1 VTNKVID
8 STNSENSPLSSS
20 REWSQTGLR
29 QLLMYAAVGCV
40 AGAII
45 ALQIGIMRIFSE
57 GSWAHFGSLVVS
69 LAMLGFG
76 LTSAVMCL
84 ARNWFE
90 RHWFGVIAGSL
101 AAFAPLIVGAN
112 LAAQQLP
119 FNPIFLVSDALQKW
133 RLVANFAFYLLPFL
147 AGSLFLGTVF
157 LRAQKVFSR
166 VYFADLLGSGLCGL
180 LTLGSLFL
188 FRPDNLVLVPVVLA
202 GIGGILWFVGLGSR
216 KWAIV
221 IGLISIAAGAIHIHL
236 PGAAKISKLSVSD
249 YKGVSYA
256 RKFPDSKQ
264 QYEGISPFG
273 HLEVY
278 SSSYLHFAPGLSDN
292 ASLNL
297 EEMPAN
303 AYLGL
308 YVDGDGPIGIMR
320 ELSDKDTAYFHY
332 LPMIYPYLI
341 TTKPKTFVVQFG
353 GGISTMVA
361 LHSSSNVTVGEA
373 NPAFLKAFRESA
385 VLKNFTNDILNRVSV
400 IPYDGRL
407 FLANTSE
414 RYDVID
420 LSLADSAG
428 LSNPGGFAIVEK
440 YSYTQEAMQ
449 HYMHALSDAGI
460 LSVTL
465 WNKEEPPKSVLK
477 LFATMAAAARANG
490 DKDISQNFFVAS
502 SYLSTVTVLY
512 KRSGFTAGELTKL
525 REYTSAMS
533 FDEIYSPGIKV
544 DLAKAD
550 HVFKDFHDSIFSADI
565 SKPGSQI
572 ESTDQEP
579 VAEGSTSEISTQTGA
594 EVGTNEPAVDGT
606 ALTVPASLLSQ
617 IAWQALIHDDWQGFS
632 KRYLFDV
639 RPLTNNHPYFAAYVF
654 PKDLPK
660 ITDRLELFQDE
671 WGYLL
676 LWATLAIA
684 CAAGLILISIP
695 VIFGWRT
702 AFSRYPGKSQTIL
715 YFACLGFG
723 YITVEVGLIA
733 QFIQA
738 LSNATVSASVLI
750 TGMLVFSGIGS
761 FVSDKYAHS
770 ARATL
775 PKIFVGIGAL
785 LISYSLMLNPI
796 LNAIGGLPYAVR
808 LICCFALIAPPAFLM
823 GFPMA
828 TGMGILTRLKKES
841 MFLWAWGVNG
851 CFSVIGAALV
861 PIIATSFGLAAVIA
875 IAGAAYLI
883 AIPAFFGVLK
893 PINYKIN
900 SIT

>member
-8 STNSENSPLSSS
+8 SASPENSLATSSP
-20 REWSQTGLR
+20 EWSQTGLR

-40 AGAII
+40 AGAVI

-101 AAFAPLIVGAN
+101 AAFAPLVVGAN
-112 LAAQQLP
+112 LVAQQLP
-119 FNPIFLVSDALQKW
+119 FNPIFLVSDSLQKW
-133 RLVANFAFYLLPFL
+133 RLVANFALYLLPFL

-157 LRAQKVFSR
+157 LRAQKVFGR

-202 GIGGILWFVGLGSR
+202 GIGSVLWFLGLGSR
-216 KWAIV
+216 K
-221 IGLISIAAGAIHIHL
+221 GAIALTVISLVAIGVHLHL
-236 PGAAKISKLSVSD
+236 PEATKISKLSVSD

-297 EEMPAN
+297 EEMPVN

-320 ELSDKDTAYFHY
+320 DLSDKDTAYFHY

-373 NPAFLKAFRESA
+373 NPAFLKAFRESD
-385 VLKNFTNDILNRVSV
+385 VLKNFTKDILNRVTV

-440 YSYTQEAMQ
+440 YSYTREAMQ

-512 KRSGFTAGELTKL
+512 KRSGFTTDELTKL
-525 REYTSAMS
+525 REHTSSMS

-550 HVFKDFHDSIFSADI
+550 HVFKDFHDSIFSADTNATN
-565 SKPGSQI
+565 KT
-572 ESTDQEP
+572 ES
-579 VAEGSTSEISTQTGA
+579 
-594 EVGTNEPAVDGT
+594 AVDAIPSESADDST

-617 IAWQALIHDDWQGFS
+617 VAWQSLIKDDWKGFS
-632 KRYLFDV
+632 QRYLFDV
-639 RPLTNNHPYFAAYVF
+639 QPLTNNHPYFAAYVF

-770 ARATL
+770 ARTTL
-775 PKIFVGIGAL
+775 PKIFVVIGAL
-785 LISYSLMLNPI
+785 LITYSLILNPI

-828 TGMGILTRLKKES
+828 TGMGVLTRLHKEH

-893 PINYKIN
+893 PIKSSNN
-900 SIT
+900 

>member
-1 VTNKVID
+1 M
-8 STNSENSPLSSS
+8 
-20 REWSQTGLR
+20 
-29 QLLMYAAVGCV
+29 LLYAGVGCV
-40 AGAII
+40 AGAVI
-45 ALQIGIMRIFSE
+45 ALQIAIMRIFSE

-90 RHWFGVIAGSL
+90 RHWFGVIGASL
-101 AAFAPLIVGAN
+101 AAFAPLMVGAN

-119 FNPIFLVSDALQKW
+119 FNPIFLVSDAMQKW
-133 RLVANFAFYLLPFL
+133 RLVANFALYLLPFL
-147 AGSLFLGTVF
+147 AGSFFLGTVF
-157 LRAQKVFSR
+157 LRAKTVFGR

-180 LTLGSLFL
+180 LTLGSLFF
-188 FRPDNLVLVPVVLA
+188 FRPDNLLLVPVLLA
-202 GIGGILWFVGLGSR
+202 GVGGVLWFAGLGSR
-216 KWAIV
+216 KGAV
-221 IGLISIAAGAIHIHL
+221 ILALVALVS
-236 PGAAKISKLSVSD
+236 GAAHVYLPDALQVPALSVSD

-256 RKFPDSKQ
+256 RKFPDSKLE
-264 QYEGISPFG
+264 YEGISPFG
-273 HLEVY
+273 HLEVF

-297 EEMPAN
+297 DEMPTN

-308 YVDGDGPIGIMR
+308 YVDGDGPIGVMR

-332 LPMIYPYLI
+332 LPMVYPYLI
-341 TTKPKTFVVQFG
+341 ASQPKTFVVQFG

-361 LHSSSNVTVGEA
+361 LHSKASSVTVGES
-373 NPAFLKAFRESA
+373 NPAFLKAFRESD
-385 VLKNFTNDILNRVSV
+385 VLKAFTKDTLSRVTV

-407 FLANTSE
+407 FLANTRE

-440 YSYTQEAMQ
+440 YSYTTEAMQ
-449 HYMHALSDAGI
+449 HYMHALSDSGI

-477 LFATMAAAARANG
+477 LYATMAAAARANG
-490 DKDISQNFFVAS
+490 DKDIGANFFVAS

-512 KRSGFTAGELTKL
+512 KRGGFTAADLTKL
-525 REYTSAMS
+525 RAHTAAMS
-533 FDEIYSPGIKV
+533 FDEIYSPGMPV
-544 DLAKAD
+544 DRAKAD
-550 HVFKDFHDSIFSADI
+550 HVFQEFHDSIFSADTAV
-565 SKPGSQI
+565 PAN
-572 ESTDQEP
+572 ESTPTDDGGTQ
-579 VAEGSTSEISTQTGA
+579 GSGDGS
-594 EVGTNEPAVDGT
+594 AV
-606 ALTVPASLLSQ
+606 TVPATLLSQ
-617 IAWQALIHDDWQGFS
+617 LAWQSLIHDDWKGFS
-632 KRYLFDV
+632 QRYLFDV
-639 RPLTNNHPYFAAYVF
+639 RPLTNNSPYFAAYVF
-654 PKDLPK
+654 PGDLPR

-684 CAAGLILISIP
+684 CLSGFVLIAIP
-695 VIFGWRT
+695 VVFGWRT

-733 QFIQA
+733 QFVQA

-761 FVSDKYAHS
+761 YVSEKYLAT
-770 ARATL
+770 ARVTL
-775 PKIFVGIGAL
+775 PKVFVVIGAL
-785 LISYSLMLNPI
+785 LIGYSLVLNPI

-808 LICCFALIAPPAFLM
+808 LILCFALIAPPAFLM

-828 TGMGILTRLKKES
+828 TGMGILTRLNKEH

-861 PIIATSFGLAAVIA
+861 PIVATSFGLAAVIA
-875 IAGAAYLI
+875 IAGAVYLI
-883 AIPAFFGVLK
+883 AIPAFFGLLK
-893 PINYKIN
+893 PIEPAAAQ
-900 SIT
+900 TGTAAHV

>member
-1 VTNKVID
+1 VID
-8 STNSENSPLSSS
+8 SASPENSTSSP
-20 REWSQTGLR
+20 EWSQTGLR

-40 AGAII
+40 AGAVI

-101 AAFAPLIVGAN
+101 AAFAPLVVGAN

-119 FNPIFLVSDALQKW
+119 FNPIFIVSDPLQKW
-133 RLVANFAFYLLPFL
+133 RLVANFALYLLPFL

-157 LRAQKVFSR
+157 LRAQKVFGR

-202 GIGGILWFVGLGSR
+202 GIGSVLWFLGLGSR
-216 KWAIV
+216 KWAVALTV
-221 IGLISIAAGAIHIHL
+221 ISLAAIAVHLHL
-236 PGAAKISKLSVSD
+236 PDAAKISKLSVSD

-320 ELSDKDTAYFHY
+320 DLSDKDTAYFHY

-361 LHSSSNVTVGEA
+361 LHSSSDVTVGEA
-373 NPAFLKAFRESA
+373 NPAFLKAFRESD
-385 VLKNFTNDILNRVSV
+385 VLKSFTKDILNRVTV

-477 LFATMAAAARANG
+477 LFATMAAAARKNG

-512 KRSGFTAGELTKL
+512 KRGGFTADELMKL
-525 REYTSAMS
+525 REHTSSMS

-550 HVFKDFHDSIFSADI
+550 HVFNDFHDSIFSAD
-565 SKPGSQI
+565 SNKAA
-572 ESTDQEP
+572 DQ
-579 VAEGSTSEISTQTGA
+579 S
-594 EVGTNEPAVDGT
+594 EPAADVAIDEAASDGT
-606 ALTVPASLLSQ
+606 ALTVPASILSQ
-617 IAWQALIHDDWQGFS
+617 VAWQSLIKDDWKGFS
-632 KRYLFDV
+632 QRYLFDV
-639 RPLTNNHPYFAAYVF
+639 QPLTNNHPYFAAYVF

-684 CAAGLILISIP
+684 CVAGLILISIP

-715 YFACLGFG
+715 FFACLGFG

-761 FVSDKYAHS
+761 FVSDKYALS
-770 ARATL
+770 ARTTL
-775 PKIFVGIGAL
+775 PKIFLVIGAL
-785 LISYSLMLNPI
+785 LITYSLILNPI
-796 LNAIGGLPYAVR
+796 LNAIGGLPYTVR

-828 TGMGILTRLKKES
+828 TGMGVLTRLHKEH

-893 PINYKIN
+893 PIK
-900 SIT
+900 T

>member
-1 VTNKVID
+1 MIDKVND
-8 STNSENSPLSSS
+8 SASPENQPSSP
-20 REWSQTGLR
+20 EWSQTGLR

-40 AGAII
+40 AGAVI

-101 AAFAPLIVGAN
+101 AAFAPLVVGSN

-119 FNPIFLVSDALQKW
+119 FNPIFIVSDPLQKW
-133 RLVANFAFYLLPFL
+133 RLVANFALYLLPFL

-157 LRAQKVFSR
+157 LRAQKVFGR

-202 GIGGILWFVGLGSR
+202 GIGSVLWFLGLGSR
-216 KWAIV
+216 KWAVALTV
-221 IGLISIAAGAIHIHL
+221 ISFVAIAVHL
-236 PGAAKISKLSVSD
+236 YLPDAAKISKLSVSD

-320 ELSDKDTAYFHY
+320 DLSDKDTAYFHY

-373 NPAFLKAFRESA
+373 NPAFLKAFRESD
-385 VLKNFTNDILNRVSV
+385 VLKNFTKDILNRVTV

-512 KRSGFTAGELTKL
+512 KRGGFTADELTKL
-525 REYTSAMS
+525 REHTSSMS

-550 HVFKDFHDSIFSADI
+550 HVFNDFHDSIFSADTN
-565 SKPGSQI
+565 K
-572 ESTDQEP
+572 
-579 VAEGSTSEISTQTGA
+579 AANKA
-594 EVGTNEPAVDGT
+594 EVSADVISEESSSDEN
-606 ALTVPASLLSQ
+606 ALTVPASILSQ
-617 IAWQALIHDDWQGFS
+617 VAWQSLIKDDWKGFS
-632 KRYLFDV
+632 QRYLFDV
-639 RPLTNNHPYFAAYVF
+639 QPLTNNHPYFAAYVF

-684 CAAGLILISIP
+684 CVAGLILISIP

-702 AFSRYPGKSQTIL
+702 AFSHYPGKSQTIL
-715 YFACLGFG
+715 FFACLGFG

-761 FVSDKYAHS
+761 FVSDKYALS
-770 ARATL
+770 ARTTL
-775 PKIFVGIGAL
+775 PKIFIVIGAL
-785 LISYSLMLNPI
+785 LISYSLILNPI

-828 TGMGILTRLKKES
+828 TGMGVLTRLHKEH

-893 PINYKIN
+893 PILHPANNVI
-900 SIT
+900 

>member
-1 VTNKVID
+1 
-8 STNSENSPLSSS
+8 
-20 REWSQTGLR
+20 
-29 QLLMYAAVGCV
+29 MYAAVGCV

-45 ALQIGIMRIFSE
+45 ALQIGIMRIFAE

-84 ARNWFE
+84 ARHWFE

-101 AAFAPLIVGAN
+101 AAFAPLVVGAN

-119 FNPIFLVSDALQKW
+119 FNPIFIVSDASQKW
-133 RLVANFAFYLLPFL
+133 RLLANFALYLLPFL

-157 LRAQKVFSR
+157 LRAQRVFGR

-188 FRPDNLVLVPVVLA
+188 FRPDNLVLVPVTLA
-202 GIGGILWFVGLGSR
+202 GIGGVLWFTGLGSR
-216 KWAIV
+216 KWS
-221 IGLISIAAGAIHIHL
+221 IGLGLITLAALCVHVQL
-236 PGAAKISKLSVSD
+236 PELAKIPKLSVSD

-308 YVDGDGPIGIMR
+308 YVDGDGPIGVMR
-320 ELSDKDTAYFHY
+320 DLADKDTAYFHY

-341 TTKPKTFVVQFG
+341 TNKPNTFVVQFG

-361 LHSSSNVTVGEA
+361 LHSSSKVTVGEA
-373 NPAFLKAFRESA
+373 NPAFLKAFRESD
-385 VLKNFTNDILNRVSV
+385 VLKNFTKDILNRVTV

-449 HYMHALSDAGI
+449 HYMRALSSTGV

-490 DKDISQNFFVAS
+490 DKDISQHFFVAS

-512 KRSGFTAGELTKL
+512 KRDAFTQEELSKL
-525 REYTSAMS
+525 RQHTSSMS

-544 DLAKAD
+544 DTVKAD
-550 HVFKDFHDSIFSADI
+550 HVFKDFHDSIYSVDSNSA
-565 SKPGSQI
+565 QAT
-572 ESTDQEP
+572 ESMPEL
-579 VAEGSTSEISTQTGA
+579 ES
-594 EVGTNEPAVDGT
+594 EPAAEDT
-606 ALTVPASLLSQ
+606 LSEENALTVPASLLNQ
-617 IAWQALIHDDWQGFS
+617 LAWQALIKDDWKNFS
-632 KRYLFDV
+632 ERYLFDV

-684 CAAGLILISIP
+684 CAAGLILIAIP

-702 AFSRYPGKSQTIL
+702 AFNRYPGKSQTIL

-761 FVSDKYAHS
+761 FVSDRYAAS
-770 ARATL
+770 ARTTL
-775 PKIFVGIGAL
+775 PKIFILIGAL
-785 LISYSLMLNPI
+785 LIGYSLVLNPI
-796 LNAIGGLPYAVR
+796 LNAIGGLPYPLR
-808 LICCFALIAPPAFLM
+808 LLLCFALIAPPAFLM

-828 TGMGILTRLKKES
+828 TGMGVLTRLTKEH

-875 IAGAAYLI
+875 TAGAVYLL

-893 PINYKIN
+893 PIVNETNI
-900 SIT
+900 